1 MSAPRSSSVCV
12 SACVPHLGLLVCR
25 LVCVCACARASA
37 CGRACIGTAVCEC
50 VRACIGTAADSLDLQ
65 GARNAPCNLVLTH
78 LGLLVCRG
86 VCVCVCVCM
95 CELCVCVCFG
105 AIDGQSVRDR
115 VCWWLAL
122 QNHCPFGH
130 DGHLRGCLSPNLFA
144 IGARTGFSSVC
155 VHCPCG
161 QDGWSHRAGCG

>member
-1 MSAPRSSSVCV
+1 M
-12 SACVPHLGLLVCR
+12 PHLGLLVCR
-25 LVCVCACARASA
+25 GACVCVCACARASA

-95 CELCVCVCFG
+95 CELCVCVCVLGLSMDKVYETASAGGWPFKTIALSGTMGIFG
-105 AIDGQSVRDR
+105 AV
-115 VCWWLAL
+115 
-122 QNHCPFGH
+122 
-130 DGHLRGCLSPNLFA
+130 
-144 IGARTGFSSVC
+144 
-155 VHCPCG
+155 
-161 QDGWSHRAGCG
+161 